1 MRLLGLLLLP
11 VFNVAVKFQA
21 SPVTRVTRLLEQLK
35 DRVVKQGEDEEKLWE
50 KMQCHCKKTLKDL
63 EGGISQE
70 QSRLPVLQ
78 SDLTQMTSQKAQL
91 EAEKEQASVDKSE
104 ALAALKGARSLRQK
118 DSKDYVALKAEA
130 EKSIVAVENA
140 MAALEKGLAGSF
152 LQTND
157 ADVLRQMVSSANLRV
172 SDRDALASIFAA
184 QDASATSPSS
194 SMVVGTLQS
203 MRDSMKEDQAA
214 ADAHETEAQ
223 QSFLGMARAKTAE
236 MATLDTEIE
245 AKTTRIGQISVDM
258 VNTQSSIDDSIKKVK
273 EDSQFLADT
282 KESCAQQEQDWQSRT
297 TARQEELHAIA
308 ETQELLGNEE
318 AQGIFEKVMPTKP
331 GLALLQVSSTS
342 ASDGTGKALDSLQG
356 SQDSRVALLALAL
369 RSGKIDFKK
378 VQAKVSEMV
387 NILRKEQRDEDKKLD
402 WCKAESRSSEDNL
415 RSLKEEAEDLSKIM
429 DEVKTDK
436 VQVEEEILAMT
447 KKIQELDQQ
456 VEESKEQRQNEN
468 KEYKQAI
475 ADSVRACDLLQRAK
489 DRLSR
494 FYTST
499 AASAKAEVALLAQR
513 RLRLQKIALASRAI
527 EAAGAGLRVAS
538 EKADVWPP
546 ALNGDDL
553 QLTEVAASPKA
564 SLKSFSG
571 YEKQESGSTV
581 TAMLDTIVEDLGK
594 ERKAMDKQEADAQV
608 AYEKLAEDAQ
618 RSREEA
624 TRSLAEKSGVNA
636 GLERRM
642 LSLDQKTSTNVE
654 GQQSANKYLAAL
666 REDCGNFVKTYQE
679 RKQARAGEVDRL
691 ESAGALLG
699 ESR

>member
-1 MRLLGLLLLP
+1 MFHRPLSREKNP
-11 VFNVAVKFQA
+11 
-21 SPVTRVTRLLEQLK
+21 LK
-35 DRVVKQGEDEEKLWE
+35 
-50 KMQCHCKKTLKDL
+50 
-63 EGGISQE
+63 
-70 QSRLPVLQ
+70 
-78 SDLTQMTSQKAQL
+78 
-91 EAEKEQASVDKSE
+91 
-104 ALAALKGARSLRQK
+104 RQ
-118 DSKDYVALKAEA
+118 
-130 EKSIVAVENA
+130 
-140 MAALEKGLAGSF
+140 
-152 LQTND
+152 
-157 ADVLRQMVSSANLRV
+157 
-172 SDRDALASIFAA
+172 
-184 QDASATSPSS
+184 
-194 SMVVGTLQS
+194 
-203 MRDSMKEDQAA
+203 
-214 ADAHETEAQ
+214 
-223 QSFLGMARAKTAE
+223 
-236 MATLDTEIE
+236 
-245 AKTTRIGQISVDM
+245 
-258 VNTQSSIDDSIKKVK
+258 
-273 EDSQFLADT
+273 
-282 KESCAQQEQDWQSRT
+282 
-297 TARQEELHAIA
+297 
-308 ETQELLGNEE
+308 
-318 AQGIFEKVMPTKP
+318 
-331 GLALLQVSSTS
+331 
-342 ASDGTGKALDSLQG
+342 
-356 SQDSRVALLALAL
+356 
-369 RSGKIDFKK
+369 
-378 VQAKVSEMV
+378 
-387 NILRKEQRDEDKKLD
+387 
-402 WCKAESRSSEDNL
+402 AESRSSEDNL

>member
-1 MRLLGLLLLP
+1 
-11 VFNVAVKFQA
+11 
-21 SPVTRVTRLLEQLK
+21 
-35 DRVVKQGEDEEKLWE
+35 
-50 KMQCHCKKTLKDL
+50 MQCHCKKTLKDL